1 MVYRKLVGN
10 VKKTDHKKLE
20 SKSQVFIDLAIEQFH
35 SQVLSYEDIENAANT
50 IIMASFESTA
60 VVMAC
65 TLLQLAMFPEYQERL
80 YEELKAVFPN
90 DGNFDVSYDDI
101 QKLTYLDMVI
111 NESMRLMPVFPFI
124 ARQLTADTQLS
135 NGVVL
140 PKDLNIGISIYH
152 IHRNK
157 AVWGP
162 QADIFNPDNCLPQ
175 NLLDLHPYAFI
186 PFFKGKRNCIGKRD
200 NINLRTFEFCNSYF

>member
-1 MVYRKLVGN
+1 MVYKKLDSN
-10 VKKTDHKKLE
+10 AKKTDHYKIETKI
-20 SKSQVFIDLAIEQFH
+20 QVFIDQAIEQFQ
-35 SQVLSYEDIENAANT
+35 SRVLSYDDVENASNT

-60 VVMAC
+60 IVMGC
-65 TLLQLAMFPEYQERL
+65 TLLQLAMFPEYQEKL

-90 DGNFDVSYDDI
+90 SGHFDVNYDDI
-101 QKLTYLDMVI
+101 QKLKYLDMVI

-124 ARQLTADTQLS
+124 ARQLSADTQLS

-162 QADIFNPDNCLPQ
+162 QADTFNPDNCLQQ

-186 PFFKGKRNCIGKRD
+186 PFFKGKRNCPGKRNNHGKSME
-200 NINLRTFEFCNSYF
+200 NI